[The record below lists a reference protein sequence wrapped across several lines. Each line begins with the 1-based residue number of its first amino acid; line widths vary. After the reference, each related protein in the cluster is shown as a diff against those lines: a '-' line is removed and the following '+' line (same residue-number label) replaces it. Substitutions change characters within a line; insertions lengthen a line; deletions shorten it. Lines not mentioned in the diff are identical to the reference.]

1 MAPPVPPGTLTAPAT
16 GPEILE
22 FLEALGRWADALGN
36 ALEELDAAAQLATRP
51 DAYTAEI
58 TLAMSMR
65 QSIDARYHELVV
77 TYDSGRVG
85 ADERAALAQL
95 MWGRLPDALGAPT
108 AFTLTEACTLTTALV
123 DRLHAALSSDA
134 VGGSGVASRILTVRA
149 TIERCRRQIDVLGV
163 DPAALDVQSARL
175 EHAVAGGVR
184 DEIRATVDD
193 VDRAVTALERD
204 LIKEASRRASTAHKF
219 AEYQQR
225 YADLVAQTASV
236 SDLAARC
243 RDRIADPP
251 ELAVP
256 DVSVIGPPPDAPGAD
271 ASDAASWA
279 AAREQL
285 DQYATRLDRCGRA
298 LDQAERAYG
307 APLSARDDLRGLL
320 GAYRTRAGRTGHAE
334 DAHLSVAYE
343 AARDLLWSAPCDL
356 ALARQ
361 RVEEYQHAVRV
372 AVGAEAGTEP
382 DATNDAPIDAEGEPS

>member
-1 MAPPVPPGTLTAPAT
+1 
-16 GPEILE
+16 
-22 FLEALGRWADALGN
+22 
-36 ALEELDAAAQLATRP
+36 
-51 DAYTAEI
+51 
-58 TLAMSMR
+58 
-65 QSIDARYHELVV
+65 
-77 TYDSGRVG
+77 VG

-108 AFTLTEACTLTTALV
+108 AFTLTEACTLATALV

-149 TIERCRRQIDVLGV
+149 AVERCRRQIEVLGV

-175 EHAVAGGVR
+175 ERAVAGGVR
-184 DEIRATVDD
+184 DDIRTTVDD

-225 YADLVAQTASV
+225 YAELVAQTASV
-236 SDLAARC
+236 SELAVRC
-243 RDRIADPP
+243 RDRIAEPP

-271 ASDAASWA
+271 SSDAASWA

-298 LDQAERAYG
+298 LDQAQRAYG
-307 APLSARDDLRGLL
+307 TPLAARDDLRGLL
-320 GAYRTRAGRTGHAE
+320 GAYRTRAARTGHAE
-334 DAHLSVAYE
+334 DAQLSVAYE
-343 AARDLLWSAPCDL
+343 AARDLLWSAPCDI

-372 AVGAEAGTEP
+372 AVGAEPGPTT
-382 DATNDAPIDAEGEPS
+382 DAATDAAIDAEGEPS